1 MFILKPPPH
10 LTEKEKKELPSY
22 SSLPLPPSPTID
34 PTKNKLNNS
43 KLQPVNF
50 GDFSYRSSIYK
61 KLNKN
66 NSVKG
71 IRKVANRKINSSI
84 YDETLAESR
93 IYKELLDLN
102 LADSEKY
109 LMPYEQDNSDN
120 RYAYINFTFQNGS
133 DFISI
138 LMKKPLVEK
147 KEQLIILKNAIV
159 ALLWFLNSAGRI
171 HGDISL
177 DNLWVDPDLHVRLLD
192 IARSEKV
199 ESITKQDALNEFKAF
214 WKNVFINIVHDNT
227 LINQMNKII
236 QENNIPLTLLN
247 ELYSLLL
254 NKVNTL
260 IETTEGGFTM
270 NNIATKGK
278 TRKRK
283 TAKQKQKKS
292 KKSNKT
298 RSKNL

>member
-1 MFILKPPPH
+1 MFKLKPPPH
-10 LTEKEKKELPSY
+10 LTEEEKKELPSY
-22 SSLPLPPSPTID
+22 PILPPSPTID
-34 PTKNKLNNS
+34 PTKNKLNNA

-50 GDFSYRSSIYK
+50 GNFSYRSSIYK

-71 IRKVANRKINSSI
+71 IRKVANRQFSQSI

-133 DFISI
+133 DLIT
-138 LMKKPLVEK
+138 LMIKKPPVEK
-147 KEQLIILKNAIV
+147 KEKLIILKNAIL
-159 ALLWFLNSAGRI
+159 ALLWFLNSAERI
-171 HGDISL
+171 HGDISA

-199 ESITKQDALNEFKAF
+199 ETISKQDAVNEFKAF
-214 WKNVFINIVHDNT
+214 WKNVFIHIVHDNNT

-236 QENNIPLTLLN
+236 QENDTPLTLLN

-260 IETTEGGFTM
+260 IEITKGGFTM
-270 NNIATKGK
+270 NNNATKGK
-278 TRKRK
+278 RKIK
-283 TAKQKQKKS
+283 TAKKKQKKS
-292 KKSNKT
+292 KKYNKT

>member
-1 MFILKPPPH
+1 MFKLKPPPH
-10 LTEKEKKELPSY
+10 LTEEEKEELPSFPT
-22 SSLPLPPSPTID
+22 LPLPESPTID
-34 PTKNKLNNS
+34 PTKNKLNNV

-50 GDFSYRSSIYK
+50 GNFSYRSSIYK

-71 IRKVANRKINSSI
+71 IRKVANRQFSQNI

-93 IYKELLDLN
+93 IYKELLDLD

-133 DFISI
+133 DFISVM
-138 LMKKPLVEK
+138 MKKPPVEK
-147 KEQLIILKNAIV
+147 KDQLIILKNSIL

-171 HGDISL
+171 HGDISA

-199 ESITKQDALNEFKAF
+199 ELITKQDALNEFKAF

-236 QENNIPLTLLN
+236 QENNTPLTLLN

-254 NKVNTL
+254 KKINTL
-260 IETTEGGFTM
+260 IETTEGGF
-270 NNIATKGK
+270 NSKLYATKGK
-278 TRKRK
+278 RKIK
-283 TAKQKQKKS
+283 TAKKKQKKS